1 MFLPLLDYLAESYGP
16 FRVFNYLTFRAILS
30 TLTALV
36 FCLFFGNPIIYPG
49 DKIIINKKP
58 EKEKSE
64 SSFQDEFL
72 RVFGVVS
79 TTLTTI
85 LLVTKL

>member
-36 FCLFFGNPIIYPG
+36 FCLFFGNPII
-49 DKIIINKKP
+49 KFLKSKKKKKNIFRNQRNSKFRSKP
-58 EKEKSE
+58 
-64 SSFQDEFL
+64 
-72 RVFGVVS
+72 
-79 TTLTTI
+79 
-85 LLVTKL
+85 